1 LKKNLLSVL
10 LCLPWAA
17 QASSLDG
24 AALSLGWG
32 LPFAAILMAI
42 ALLPMLAEN
51 FWHHHFG
58 KVVAGLSTLFLL
70 PFALCFGL
78 SPTLKLLLIAL
89 LTEYLPFLILLLTLY
104 TLSGGILLSGRLHA
118 TPWLNTRILA
128 LGALLAP
135 VMGTTGASML
145 LIRPLLRANKHRH
158 HKVHVVMFFI
168 FLVANIG
175 GGLTPLGDPP
185 LFLGFLNGVSFSW
198 TFRHMLLP
206 VLTAVLL
213 LLALFYA
220 LDRHYFS
227 RETRSLPSAGS
238 DTPLRLSGRVNLFLL
253 LLAILA
259 VLLSGIWKPGIAP
272 TLFGV
277 PLEWQN
283 LVRDASLLLLT
294 ALSLHLTPRELR
306 VANEFNWQPIS
317 EVAKLFAGIFI
328 TIAPV
333 IAMLRA
339 GANGPLAWMTRL
351 VTQNSG
357 APHDQMYFWMTGL
370 LSSFLDNAPTYLVFF
385 NMAAGDAQVLMGPLS
400 STLTAISMGAVFM
413 GAMTY
418 IGNAPN
424 FMIRNIARHH
434 RVKMPG
440 FFAYMGWSCVLLL
453 PLLLLLSC
461 LYL

>member
-1 LKKNLLSVL
+1 
-10 LCLPWAA
+10 
-17 QASSLDG
+17 
-24 AALSLGWG
+24 
-32 LPFAAILMAI
+32 
-42 ALLPMLAEN
+42 
-51 FWHHHFG
+51 
-58 KVVAGLSTLFLL
+58 
-70 PFALCFGL
+70 
-78 SPTLKLLLIAL
+78 
-89 LTEYLPFLILLLTLY
+89 
-104 TLSGGILLSGRLHA
+104 
-118 TPWLNTRILA
+118 
-128 LGALLAP
+128 
-135 VMGTTGASML
+135 
-145 LIRPLLRANKHRH
+145 
-158 HKVHVVMFFI
+158 
-168 FLVANIG
+168 
-175 GGLTPLGDPP
+175 
-185 LFLGFLNGVSFSW
+185 
-198 TFRHMLLP
+198 
-206 VLTAVLL
+206 LL
-213 LLALFYA
+213 LLA
-220 LDRHYFS
+220 
-227 RETRSLPSAGS
+227 
-238 DTPLRLSGRVNLFLL
+238 V
-253 LLAILA
+253 LA